1 MGKCQYG
8 IRNDKEVFNMDT
20 QFVWREEF
28 NIGVEVIDKEHQR
41 LFKVINKLFT
51 LNKEDANGRFA
62 CQEGVKYLV
71 LVRKW
76 GDGFLKSGL

>member
-1 MGKCQYG
+1 
-8 IRNDKEVFNMDT
+8 MDT

-51 LNKEDANGRFA
+51 LN
-62 CQEGVKYLV
+62 
-71 LVRKW
+71 
-76 GDGFLKSGL
+76 